1 MSERR
6 TAVVTGASS
15 GIGAAIARAL
25 GALGWSVALGAR
37 RTEMLEEVARGVEA
51 AGGRPF
57 VHTLDV
63 TSEDGIEAFFTATES
78 ALGAV
83 DVLVSNAGIGLPG
96 LLHEVPVANLER
108 ELRTNLLGPML
119 VARRALPAML
129 AAKRGDLAF
138 VSSMNVVE
146 PRPFQLGYTAAKAG
160 LEGMVQVLRRDL
172 EGTGVRATI
181 VRPGATRSE
190 FGFGWEPDIL
200 MRVIDSWKAWGFMRH
215 LDMMDG
221 EQVALAVLHAV
232 TAPRGLHMDVIQV
245 NPERSPSSE

>member
-37 RTEMLEEVARGVEA
+37 RTEMLEEVARGVET

-57 VHTLDV
+57 AHTLDV
-63 TSEDGIEAFFTATES
+63 TSEGGIEAFFTAAES
-78 ALGAV
+78 ALGTV

-129 AAKRGDLAF
+129 AAKRGDLVF
-138 VSSMNVVE
+138 ISSMNVVE

-172 EGTGVRATI
+172 EGSGVRATI
-181 VRPGATRSE
+181 IRPGATRSE

-221 EQVALAVLHAV
+221 EQVALAVVHAV
-232 TAPRGLHMDVIQV
+232 TAPAGLHMDVIQV
-245 NPERSPSSE
+245 NPERSPASE